1 MDYALV
7 IRALERHVGI
17 AERSMQFFRE
27 RIMNRQYSDAVI
39 ITQEATR
46 ALHEVK
52 KQRDLYELQKSLYKR
67 AWDRR
72 PTQFPTI
79 SPCRPKRR
87 LSRRTFPTN
96 RCRMPPNARYPTLL
110 PSSPSDVSSGKDF
123 FGPTPKF

>member
-27 RIMNRQYSDAVI
+27 RIMNRQYHDAVI

-52 KQRDLYELQKSLYKR
+52 KQRDLYELQKSLYQ
-67 AWDRR
+67 A
-72 PTQFPTI
+72 
-79 SPCRPKRR
+79 R
-87 LSRRTFPTN
+87 LG
-96 RCRMPPNARYPTLL
+96 PPPDAIPNDKPLQTEATA
-110 PSSPSDVSSGKDF
+110 VEKDF
-123 FGPTPKF
+123 PDEPLQDAAKREIPDASPLKPI